1 MAMSRTTVVV
11 CDDARE
17 ARVLLRS
24 LLRYDPSI
32 EIVGEASD
40 GIEAIEAVGHHR
52 PNVVLLDLAMP
63 VMDGLEALPEI
74 GRISPDSKVVV
85 VSGFEADA
93 MAEEALALGASA
105 YVQKGASRDELLNA
119 VRRALNR
126 DPDGGRPPNSSSGDP
141 VAPDDGRLALARV
154 FDEAATGMTIGSL
167 DGRYLRVNRAFSE
180 MVGRSAE
187 WLLGRTFMEITHPDD
202 RAADAAAMPALIAG
216 DIPRFVTQK
225 RYIHSNGTDVW
236 VLLTVCVAR
245 DHDHRPLHF
254 LSQMQD
260 ITTHKKTEEELRRA
274 KQLMESVIES
284 SLDGIA
290 AYDREARYT
299 IWNPAMERMTG
310 VAKDHVIGKTVYEV
324 FPHVRQTE
332 GEQLF
337 LAPLQGKTESAERKA
352 FKVPATGHAGY
363 YNGRWSPLLD
373 TTGRRIE
380 GGLMV
385 AQDVTERLR
394 AEENLERFFSQNLDM
409 LCIAGFDGYFKRLNP
424 VWERVLGYST
434 EELLAEPFLSFVHP
448 EDRERTTH
456 EAAKLAE
463 GDHITILFENRYRC
477 KDGSYKWLQWMS
489 STAADRGLIFAT
501 ARDVTKS
508 KEDAQEMARLTAELE
523 RSNAELL
530 QFARVASHDLKEPLR
545 TVRSFVELLRDRYSE
560 RLDDDGNEF
569 IAFAIDGS
577 TRMERLITD
586 LLAYARVG
594 AESKP
599 TQGVEMSSAVD
610 EAIEALATLISE
622 RDAVVTRDDLPAVVG
637 DPSQMQQLFQNLI
650 GNAIKYCEKAPRVH
664 VSGTLDDGTATF
676 SVSDNGLGIDAANL
690 ERVFEVFKR
699 CHSRARFDGTGVGL
713 SICKKIVERHGGK
726 IWATSEPGTGST
738 FSFTLP
744 VQGPNPGQNVISRA
758 TIDA

>member
-1 MAMSRTTVVV
+1 MAMSRATVVV

-40 GIEAIEAVGHHR
+40 GLEAIEAVGHYR

-93 MAEEALALGASA
+93 MEEEVLALGATA

-119 VRRALNR
+119 VWRALDR
-126 DPDGGRPPNSSSGDP
+126 DSGEGDRPDTSSGEP
-141 VAPDDGRLALARV
+141 VPPDEGRLALTRV
-154 FDEAATGMTIGSL
+154 FEEAATGMTIGSL
-167 DGRYLRVNRAFSE
+167 DGRYLRVNQAFSE
-180 MVGRSAE
+180 MVGHSAE
-187 WLLGRTFMEITHPDD
+187 WLLGRTFMETTHPDD
-202 RAADAAAMPALIAG
+202 RAADTAAMPALIAG
-216 DIPRFVTQK
+216 DVPRFVTQK
-225 RYIHSNGTDVW
+225 RYIHSSGSDVW
-236 VLLTVCVAR
+236 VLLTVCVSR
-245 DHDHRPLHF
+245 DHDGRPLHF
-254 LSQMQD
+254 LSHMQD
-260 ITTHKKTEEELRRA
+260 ITAHKKTEEELRTA
-274 KQLMESVIES
+274 KQLTESVIES

-310 VAKDHVIGKTVYEV
+310 VVKDQVIGKTVYEV
-324 FPHVRQTE
+324 FPHVRETE
-332 GEQLF
+332 GERLF
-337 LAPLQGKTESAERKA
+337 LSPLQGKSESVERKA
-352 FKVPATGHAGY
+352 FNVPATGRTGY
-363 YNGRWSPLLD
+363 YAGRWSPLFD
-373 TTGRRIE
+373 ATGHIE

-385 AQDVTERLR
+385 AHDVTDRLR
-394 AEENLERFFSQNLDM
+394 AEEHLERFFNQNLDM

-424 VWERVLGYST
+424 VWERVLGWST
-434 EELLAEPFLSFVHP
+434 EELLAEPFVSFVHP
-448 EDRERTTH
+448 DDRESTTH

-477 KDGSYKWLQWMS
+477 KDGTYKWLQWMS
-489 STAADRGLIFAT
+489 STSADHRLIFAT

-523 RSNAELL
+523 RSNTELL

-545 TVRSFVELLRDRYSE
+545 TVRSFIELLRDRYAE
-560 RLDDDGNEF
+560 KLDDDGKEF

-599 TQGVEMSSAVD
+599 TQVVDMSVAVD
-610 EAIEALATLISE
+610 EAIESLATLISD
-622 RDAVVTRDDLPAVVG
+622 RGAAVTRDDLPTVVG
-637 DPSQMQQLFQNLI
+637 DPSQMSQLFQNLI
-650 GNAIKYCEKAPRVH
+650 GNAIKYCENAPRVH
-664 VSGTLDDGTATF
+664 VSGTLEIETATF

-690 ERVFEVFKR
+690 DRVFEVFKR

-726 IWATSEPGTGST
+726 IWVCSQPGTGST

-744 VQGPNPGQNVISRA
+744 VQGPNPGQNVRSRA

>member
-1 MAMSRTTVVV
+1 MGMSRATVVV
-11 CDDARE
+11 CDDASE
-17 ARVLLRS
+17 ARILLRS

-32 EIVGEASD
+32 EIVGEAS
-40 GIEAIEAVGHHR
+40 GGVEAIEAVGHFG

-105 YVQKGASRDELLNA
+105 YVQKGAAREELLNA
-119 VRRALNR
+119 VWQALDR
-126 DPDGGRPPNSSSGDP
+126 EPGGGGPPDSSNGEP
-141 VAPDDGRLALARV
+141 VAPIHGGLALARL

-180 MVGRSAE
+180 MVGRNAE

-225 RYIHSNGTDVW
+225 RYIHSSGTDVW

-245 DHDHRPLHF
+245 DHDGRPLHF

-260 ITTHKKTEEELRRA
+260 ITAHKKTEEELRRA
-274 KQLMESVIES
+274 KQLTESVIES

-290 AYDREARYT
+290 AYDQEARYT

-310 VAKDHVIGKTVYEV
+310 VAKDQVIGKTVYEV
-324 FPHVRQTE
+324 FPNVRQTE
-332 GEQLF
+332 GERLF
-337 LAPLQGKTESAERKA
+337 PSPLQGKTESIAGKA
-352 FKVPATGHAGY
+352 FKVPTTGRTGY
-363 YNGRWSPLLD
+363 YDGRWSPLFD
-373 TTGRRIE
+373 TTGTTIE

-394 AEENLERFFSQNLDM
+394 AEETLERFFNQNLDM

-448 EDRERTTH
+448 EDRETTAH

-489 STAADRGLIFAT
+489 SSMEDRGLMFAT

-508 KEDAQEMARLTAELE
+508 K
-523 RSNAELL
+523 
-530 QFARVASHDLKEPLR
+530 
-545 TVRSFVELLRDRYSE
+545 
-560 RLDDDGNEF
+560 
-569 IAFAIDGS
+569 
-577 TRMERLITD
+577 
-586 LLAYARVG
+586 
-594 AESKP
+594 AESEP
-599 TQGVEMSSAVD
+599 TQVVDMSVAVD
-610 EAIEALATLISE
+610 EA
-622 RDAVVTRDDLPAVVG
+622 
-637 DPSQMQQLFQNLI
+637 
-650 GNAIKYCEKAPRVH
+650 
-664 VSGTLDDGTATF
+664 
-676 SVSDNGLGIDAANL
+676 
-690 ERVFEVFKR
+690 
-699 CHSRARFDGTGVGL
+699 
-713 SICKKIVERHGGK
+713 
-726 IWATSEPGTGST
+726 
-738 FSFTLP
+738 
-744 VQGPNPGQNVISRA
+744 
-758 TIDA
+758 